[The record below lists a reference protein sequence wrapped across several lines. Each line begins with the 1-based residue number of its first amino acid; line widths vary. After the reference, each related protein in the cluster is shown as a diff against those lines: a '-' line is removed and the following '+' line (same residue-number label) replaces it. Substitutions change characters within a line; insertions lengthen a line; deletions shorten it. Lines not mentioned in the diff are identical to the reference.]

1 MGGADIPLPPAQPAR
16 EEPQGEN
23 LWAVPMEN
31 QRQKPPGLFSINRL
45 QGFAARCFPHAGP
58 SLICP
63 PGPIPTG
70 PLPPIVVS
78 SLMRSGTHLV
88 IDLLLNNIPE
98 YRQEPLYID
107 FDSYIYEGYSPQ
119 ALLTAGSTLVKT
131 HVAQRP
137 FSRAY
142 TDVLRR
148 LGSKGLVIIPI
159 RDLSKIR
166 KSMNKW
172 GYNVCEASLEEQYRS
187 QMTFWNDNQP
197 LLVPFAH
204 LLDPAKAREF
214 LNAVTQRLSLPPLPE
229 DKPIVVAGKS
239 RPRNLWR
246 KLRTRLQASK
256 APILNTTVG
265 FRL

>member
-1 MGGADIPLPPAQPAR
+1 MGGTEIPPLTSPPAR
-16 EEPQGEN
+16 DECRLET
-23 LWAVPMEN
+23 LRAVPM
-31 QRQKPPGLFSINRL
+31 QHGKPKARGLFSINRL
-45 QGFAARCFPHAGP
+45 QGLAARFFPHAGP

-70 PLPPIVVS
+70 PHPPIIVS
-78 SLMRSGTHLV
+78 SLMRSGTHLAM
-88 IDLLLNNIPE
+88 DLVLNNIPE

-119 ALLTAGSTLVKT
+119 ALLSAGSTLIKT

-148 LGSKGLVIIPI
+148 IGSKGLVIIPI
-159 RDLSKIR
+159 RDISKIR

-172 GYNVCEASLEEQYRS
+172 GYDVPEAGLEAQSRN
-187 QMTFWNDNQP
+187 QMAFWSDHQP
-197 LLVPFAH
+197 LLVPFAD
-204 LLDPAKAREF
+204 LLDPDKARHF
-214 LNAVTQRLSLPPLPE
+214 LNTVIQRLSLNPLP
-229 DKPIVVAGKS
+229 DDQPIRVAGGS

-246 KLRTRLQASK
+246 KLRTRLQAAK